1 MRCFFVDTPFM
12 TLWWWK
18 PYIFPK
24 VYTFDDKQSEPLV
37 QWWTHFHYETMT
49 LEKIGSSE
57 ALAHKLSCSRQTF
70 CNDDPYVRHMAL
82 GVFLCR
88 CVARWVPQGVPLH
101 KPSYALAWVIKNAW
115 ATSLSCVALWRT
127 FMLLTSCA
135 TRDNM
140 HTTICVIVPME
151 YIQSCHACLAWKGS
165 DAAQG
170 RYGWMEGGEVCGSG
184 WGVW

>member
-1 MRCFFVDTPFM
+1 MKTIY
-12 TLWWWK
+12 L
-18 PYIFPK
+18 PK
-24 VYTFDDKQSEPLV
+24 SVHLRWQTK
-37 QWWTHFHYETMT
+37 WA
-49 LEKIGSSE
+49 IGSVMNTFS
-57 ALAHKLSCSRQTF
+57 LWNYDTWKDWVFGGLGSQIVLQQTNF
-70 CNDDPYVRHMAL
+70 LQWRSLRASHSTRRVRHIAL
-82 GVFLCR
+82 GIFLCR
-88 CVARWVPQGVPLH
+88 CVARWVPQGVPLQ
-101 KPSYALAWVIKNAW
+101 KPSYALAWVIKHAW

-140 HTTICVIVPME
+140 DTTICVIIPME

-184 WGVW
+184 

>member
-1 MRCFFVDTPFM
+1 MRCFFVDIPFM

-18 PYIFPK
+18 PYIFQKCTPSVTNK
-24 VYTFDDKQSEPLV
+24 VSHWFSDG
-37 QWWTHFHYETMT
+37 HIFHYETMI

-57 ALAHKLSCSRQTF
+57 ALAHRLSCNRQTF
-70 CNDDPYVRHMAL
+70 CNDDPYMHHAAL
-82 GVFLCR
+82 GVFLRR
-88 CVARWVPQGVPLH
+88 CVARWVPQGVPLQ

-115 ATSLSCVALWRT
+115 ATSLLCVALWST
-127 FMLLTSCA
+127 FKLLTSCT

-140 HTTICVIVPME
+140 DTTMCVIVPME

-170 RYGWMEGGEVCGSG
+170 SYGWMERGEVCNG
-184 WGVW
+184 